1 MYQDISIDIKSDG
14 TTAGT
19 MTLTAST
26 KTITYTPNTSFQ
38 MGSTTFNLVVI

>member
-1 MYQDISIDIKSDG
+1 MYQDISIDIKSD
-14 TTAGT
+14 GT